1 MLLSTN
7 RKQTKESIELK
18 NNNNNNNKTTSLK
31 RIGSKMNEDM
41 PMSENENDYTTE
53 NDDYN
58 GSFQQRN
65 HTAKRGRRTTNSVQ
79 STYAKRRRGRTQRS
93 ISIGHTKS
101 LNKEM
106 NKKIYENEKNSC

>member
-31 RIGSKMNEDM
+31 RIGSKMNEDL

-79 STYAKRRRGRTQRS
+79 STYAKRNHLDISTQRKN
-93 ISIGHTKS
+93 TK
-101 LNKEM
+101 KY
-106 NKKIYENEKNSC
+106 IYWTHYKFK